1 METAKL
7 NIKQWAEDDRP
18 REKLMLKGAAALSN
32 AELLAILIGSGSADE
47 SAVALMK
54 RLLSDCDN
62 RLKTLGAHV
71 ARGTYR
77 HGRGGRHGERKE
89 EDGAPLQGTGQGQAV
104 TIMAACELGRRRM
117 EEDVVELPSIRSSM
131 DLYHYFLPQMQDLFH
146 EECYAVLMNQACRIM
161 DKVLVSKG
169 GLTET
174 AVDIRLILREALL
187 RRAPVIALC
196 HNHPSGN
203 LRPSVEDD
211 RLTDRLQKACRMMNI
226 RLLDH
231 IIVAD
236 GGFYSYCEEGKIGLN
251 QKKER
256 YKWKRKRRSLRNC
269 RWKRR

>member
-1 METAKL
+1 MDTVKL

-18 REKLMLKGAAALSN
+18 REKLMQKGASALSN
-32 AELLAILIGSGSADE
+32 AELLAILIGSGNVDE

-54 RLLSDCDN
+54 RVLADCDN
-62 RLKTLGAHV
+62 RLKTLGRMSLEELTGCVEVTDGHTGKKKM
-71 ARGTYR
+71 ARRYKGL
-77 HGRGGRHGERKE
+77 GEAK
-89 EDGAPLQGTGQGQAV
+89 AV
-104 TIMAACELGRRRM
+104 TILAACELGRRRM
-117 EEDVVELPSIRSSM
+117 EEEAVELPAIRSSM

-146 EECYAVLMNQACRIM
+146 EECYVLLMNQACRIM
-161 DKVLVSKG
+161 DKMLVSKG

-203 LRPSVEDD
+203 VRPSAEDD
-211 RLTDRLQKACRMMNI
+211 RLTDKLLKACRMMNI

-236 GGFYSYCEEGKIGLN
+236 GGFYSYCEEGKLN
-251 QKKER
+251 
-256 YKWKRKRRSLRNC
+256 
-269 RWKRR
+269 

>member
-18 REKLMLKGAAALSN
+18 REKMMQKGASALSN
-32 AELLAILIGSGSADE
+32 AELLAILIGSGTVEA
-47 SAVALMK
+47 SAVGLMK
-54 RLLSDCDN
+54 RVMADCDN
-62 RLKTLGAHV
+62 RLKTLGRMSLEELTGNVEVWDKETGKKKRVRRYKGLGEAKAV
-71 ARGTYR
+71 A
-77 HGRGGRHGERKE
+77 
-89 EDGAPLQGTGQGQAV
+89 
-104 TIMAACELGRRRM
+104 IMAACELGRRRM
-117 EEDVVELPSIRSSM
+117 EEDAVELPSIRSSV

-146 EECYAVLMNQACRIM
+146 EECYVLLMNQACRIL

-196 HNHPSGN
+196 HNHPSGQV
-203 LRPSVEDD
+203 RPSMEDD

-231 IIVAD
+231 IIVAE
-236 GGFYSYCEEGKIGLN
+236 GGFYSYCEEGKLV
-251 QKKER
+251 
-256 YKWKRKRRSLRNC
+256 
-269 RWKRR
+269 

>member
-1 METAKL
+1 METARL

-18 REKLMLKGAAALSN
+18 REKLMQKGAAALSN
-32 AELLAILIGSGSADE
+32 AELLAILIGSGSEDE

-54 RLLSDCDN
+54 RLLSDCGN
-62 RLKTLGAHV
+62 RLKTLGRMSLEELTGSVEAEDPKTGKKKL
-71 ARGTYR
+71 ARRYKGL
-77 HGRGGRHGERKE
+77 GEAK
-89 EDGAPLQGTGQGQAV
+89 AV

-117 EEDVVELPSIRSSM
+117 EEDAVELPTIRSSV
-131 DLYHYFLPQMQDLFH
+131 DLYRYFLPQMQDLFH
-146 EECYAVLMNQACRIM
+146 EECYALLMNQACRVTGKM
-161 DKVLVSKG
+161 LVSKG

-203 LRPSVEDD
+203 LRPSMEDD

-236 GGFYSYCEEGKIGLN
+236 SGFYSYCEEGKLN
-251 QKKER
+251 G
-256 YKWKRKRRSLRNC
+256 
-269 RWKRR
+269 

>member
-1 METAKL
+1 MSLEELTGTVEVDDTASGK
-7 NIKQWAEDDRP
+7 KKTAR
-18 REKLMLKGAAALSN
+18 RYKG
-32 AELLAILIGSGSADE
+32 
-47 SAVALMK
+47 
-54 RLLSDCDN
+54 
-62 RLKTLGAHV
+62 LGKA
-71 ARGTYR
+71 
-77 HGRGGRHGERKE
+77 K
-89 EDGAPLQGTGQGQAV
+89 AV

-236 GGFYSYCEEGKIGLN
+236 GGFYSYCEEGKLG
-251 QKKER
+251 
-256 YKWKRKRRSLRNC
+256 
-269 RWKRR
+269 